1 MGPAWPGR
9 RSQTA
14 PRLRGAPPGTAV
26 VVLAAPERRE
36 CRSHAWRIRC
46 TEPCLGP
53 ARHTTGTR
61 SDRTRCIAPRR
72 AAPDAPG
79 MSLRRSR
86 GLRRPCLGFC
96 RIDSADGPPVRCA
109 TVEARVAVL
118 ASGAGTNL
126 QALLDDPIVGPRV
139 ALVISDR
146 AAAGALGRAE
156 SRGVP
161 AVHLD
166 PSGRSS
172 SEYDL
177 ATLEKL
183 RDDDVDIVCLAGYMR
198 ILTPPIVRAFEGRM
212 LNVHPSLLPAFPGAH
227 AVRDA
232 LAWGAKVTGVT
243 VHLVDEE
250 VDHRLYPEAV
260 RLVLEDRLVIEGRR
274 VQISQAAER

>member
-1 MGPAWPGR
+1 M
-9 RSQTA
+9 
-14 PRLRGAPPGTAV
+14 
-26 VVLAAPERRE
+26 
-36 CRSHAWRIRC
+36 
-46 TEPCLGP
+46 
-53 ARHTTGTR
+53 RH
-61 SDRTRCIAPRR
+61 
-72 AAPDAPG
+72 
-79 MSLRRSR
+79 
-86 GLRRPCLGFC
+86 
-96 RIDSADGPPVRCA
+96 VN
-109 TVEARVAVL
+109 ARVAVL

-126 QALLDDPIVGPRV
+126 QALLDDPIVGARV
-139 ALVISDR
+139 VLVLSDR
-146 AAAGALGRAE
+146 APAGALERAE

-183 RDDDVDIVCLAGYMR
+183 RHDEVDIVCLAGFMR

-250 VDHRLYPEAV
+250 VDHGPIVLQEPVPIDEDDDEARLHARIQEVEHRLYPQAV
-260 RLVLEDRLVIEGRR
+260 RLLLEERLLIEGRR
-274 VQISQAAER
+274 VRIRQGAER

>member
-1 MGPAWPGR
+1 
-9 RSQTA
+9 
-14 PRLRGAPPGTAV
+14 
-26 VVLAAPERRE
+26 
-36 CRSHAWRIRC
+36 
-46 TEPCLGP
+46 
-53 ARHTTGTR
+53 
-61 SDRTRCIAPRR
+61 
-72 AAPDAPG
+72 

-86 GLRRPCLGFC
+86 ELRRPCLGFC

-250 VDHRLYPEAV
+250 VDHGPIVLQEAVSILDGDDEAAVHARIQEVEHRLYPEAV